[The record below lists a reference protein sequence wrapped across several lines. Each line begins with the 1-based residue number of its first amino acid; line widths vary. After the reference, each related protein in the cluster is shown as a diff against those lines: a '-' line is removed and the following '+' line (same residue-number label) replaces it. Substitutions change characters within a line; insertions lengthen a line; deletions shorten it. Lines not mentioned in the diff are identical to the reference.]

1 MPMPTSLV
9 GLARSARI
17 RALHTDDH
25 AACLA
30 LRRQC
35 DGVAV
40 RIWEDASAMTRLI
53 ERNPAL
59 SCAAEVV
66 GRLVGRL
73 LCGHDGRRGWV
84 YPVAVATARPCHGA
98 GQPGAGRTG
107 EGRHPPGACTDAL
120 REPRRDAVLVCCRLA
135 PA

>member
-9 GLARSARI
+9 GLARCVRM
-17 RALHTDDH
+17 RAQHMDDD

-40 RIWEDASAMTRLI
+40 RIWKDASAVTQLI

-66 GRLVGRL
+66 GRLVGTV
-73 LCGHDGRRGWV
+73 LCGHDGWRGWLHH
-84 YPVAVATARPCHGA
+84 VAAATARPCHGA
-98 GQPGAGRTG
+98 GQPGTCARIDSS
-107 EGRHPPGACTDAL
+107 ELLP
-120 REPRRDAVLVCCRLA
+120 VLSCCLT
-135 PA
+135 